1 MKLLGIVGHSF
12 FYISHRIIVA
22 RVSTPLAESSTL
34 AQSAREIVSQPRE
47 KEKRAREMLTICAA
61 AYSFVAPQPLRA
73 PTVQRGIGPTVRPQ
87 MGFFDDLKK
96 GFENDEKLENKVDKT
111 ASGKT
116 KDAADYVKK
125 KDAARQ
131 AKPRAG
137 QKQAD
142 EPVDD
147 KMGEFL
153 GKFKW

>member
-1 MKLLGIVGHSF
+1 
-12 FYISHRIIVA
+12 
-22 RVSTPLAESSTL
+22 
-34 AQSAREIVSQPRE
+34 
-47 KEKRAREMLTICAA
+47 MLTICAA
-61 AYSFVAPQPLRA
+61 AYAFVAPQPLRA
-73 PTVQRGIGPTVRPQ
+73 PTVQRGVGPTVRPQ

>member
-1 MKLLGIVGHSF
+1 MGQGTILKDHEDSLFTAEEKHLLNIDASAVLPVPSRPVKKKFGM
-12 FYISHRIIVA
+12 
-22 RVSTPLAESSTL
+22 LAICTA
-34 AQSAREIVSQPRE
+34 AQA
-47 KEKRAREMLTICAA
+47 
-61 AYSFVAPQPLRA
+61 FVAPQPLHA
-73 PTVQRGIGPTVRPQ
+73 PAVHRGVGLTAQPR

-96 GFENDEKLENKVDKT
+96 GFENDEKLENKADKT

-116 KDAADYVKK
+116 KDVADYVRK

-147 KMGEFL
+147 KMADFL

>member
-1 MKLLGIVGHSF
+1 MKKFGM
-12 FYISHRIIVA
+12 
-22 RVSTPLAESSTL
+22 LAICTA
-34 AQSAREIVSQPRE
+34 AQA
-47 KEKRAREMLTICAA
+47 
-61 AYSFVAPQPLRA
+61 FVAPQPLHA
-73 PTVQRGIGPTVRPQ
+73 PAVHRGVGLTAQPR

-96 GFENDEKLENKVDKT
+96 GFENDEKLENKADKT

-116 KDAADYVKK
+116 KDVADYVRK

-147 KMGEFL
+147 KMADFL